1 MTIEQQDKLLN
12 DFLHQLVVYK
22 SIKIQKPICS
32 NTIAQCVIDYI
43 DLKIIE
49 KRIKKEVF
57 YKFIGN
63 PNDYGGGYIVGN
75 SYNQYDQKDKFSS
88 TIQEMSIEYPKDWEL
103 VTLK

>member
-1 MTIEQQDKLLN
+1 MNIEQQEKLLN

-32 NTIAQCVIDYI
+32 NTIAQCVIDYL
-43 DLKIIE
+43 DLE
-49 KRIKKEVF
+49 KTKEIKKEIF

-63 PNDYGGGYIVGN
+63 PNNYGRGYIVGN
-75 SYNQYDQKDKFSS
+75 MYSEYEQKDKFSS
-88 TIQEMSIEYPKDWEL
+88 TIQEMAIKYPRDWEL

>member
-1 MTIEQQDKLLN
+1 MTIEQQDELLN

-32 NTIAQCVIDYI
+32 NTIAQCVIDY
-43 DLKIIE
+43 LENKNE
-49 KRIKKEVF
+49 KSNNDIY

-63 PNDYGGGYIVGN
+63 PNDYGGGYIVGD

-88 TIQEMSIEYPKDWEL
+88 TIQEMAIEYPEDWEL
-103 VTLK
+103 VTSNK

>member
-1 MTIEQQDKLLN
+1 MTIEQQDELLN

-32 NTIAQCVIDYI
+32 NTIAQCVIDY
-43 DLKIIE
+43 LKNKNE
-49 KRIKKEVF
+49 KSNSDIY

-63 PNDYGGGYIVGN
+63 PNDYGGGYIVGD

-88 TIQEMSIEYPKDWEL
+88 TIQEMAIMYPQDWEL
-103 VTLK
+103 VISK

>member
-1 MTIEQQDKLLN
+1 MTIKQQDELLN

-32 NTIAQCVIDYI
+32 NTIAQCVIDY
-43 DLKIIE
+43 LKDKNE
-49 KRIKKEVF
+49 KLTEF
-57 YKFIGN
+57 DNYYKFIGN

-88 TIQEMSIEYPKDWEL
+88 TIQEMAIQYPKDWEL
-103 VTLK
+103 VILK